1 MLVVIV
7 VLEMTKMMMVVVVL
21 MLLLLLLLLLLM
33 MMVLLSGKWGLG
45 GVGSRQGRVSIICHQ
60 GCSNFFFSPG
70 EEEKT
75 ARARDFWGNIDSLT
89 ILMRS
94 MKGVQLQGFLDF

>member
-7 VLEMTKMMMVVVVL
+7 VLEMTKMMMIVVVL
-21 MLLLLLLLLLLM
+21 VLLLLLLLLLM

-60 GCSNFFFSPG
+60 GCSNFFFSPE

-75 ARARDFWGNIDSLT
+75 ARARDFWGNID
-89 ILMRS
+89 I
-94 MKGVQLQGFLDF
+94 V